1 MKLWIGDKDMVE
13 QYILRYE
20 ITSKYFNTKRVIY
33 EKFYEYCELM
43 DYVRENNIKD
53 YTIYSKVIL

>member
-1 MKLWIGDKDMVE
+1 MVE

-53 YTIYSKVIL
+53 YIIYSKVIL